1 MKKPSTRRAL
11 ISAFL
16 AANLLPKIGLGGVM
30 AQAAQGTADKALA
43 DQVASVKKKI
53 LDLALKYS
61 GQGDPDFSKQNAFQ
75 PLIAELLS
83 LQPQLPVRSRINVLA
98 GAWKQIWGP
107 YNYRS
112 SDRTVDPEL
121 AGNEIYQIVSPA
133 GYYYN
138 VTPLIDKKGVGF
150 ERIGLLKGEYRFDP
164 DQSDV
169 LKVRFIKYPGLS
181 KRPAAPTQLF
191 ELPELVE
198 SGKLEPDIS
207 IVPSF
212 IVKIFFGG
220 GALKEI
226 YTDSTLRLLYG
237 SNNDQ
242 FKTPSLYVMSRVS
255 AV

>member
-1 MKKPSTRRAL
+1 M
-11 ISAFL
+11 SAFL

-30 AQAAQGTADKALA
+30 AQAAQGTADKAIT
-43 DQVASVKKKI
+43 DQVTSIKKRI
-53 LDLALKYS
+53 LDLALQYS

-75 PLIAELLS
+75 PLIAQLLS

-107 YNYRS
+107 YNYRGS
-112 SDRTVDPEL
+112 ERIVDPEI
-121 AGNEIYQIVSPA
+121 GVNEIYQVVFPG

-138 VTPLIDKKGVGF
+138 VTTLADKRGAGF
-150 ERIGLLKGEYRFDP
+150 ERIGLLRGEYRFDP
-164 DQSDV
+164 EQTDV
-169 LKVRFIKYPGLS
+169 LQVRFTKYPGLS

-226 YTDSTLRLLYG
+226 YTDATLRILYG

-242 FKTPSLYVMSRVS
+242 FKTPSLYIMSRV
-255 AV
+255 

>member
-1 MKKPSTRRAL
+1 MKKPTTRRVVL
-11 ISAFL
+11 SAFL
-16 AANLLPKIGLGGVM
+16 ASNLLPNIGLNRVM
-30 AQAAQGTADKALA
+30 AQSSERASGMATA
-43 DQVASVKKKI
+43 DQVAAVKKKI
-53 LDLALKYS
+53 LDLAHKYS

-107 YNYRS
+107 YNYRGS
-112 SDRTVDPEL
+112 ERIVDPEL

-138 VTPLIDKKGVGF
+138 VTPLIDKRGAGF

-169 LKVRFIKYPGLS
+169 LKVRFVKYPGLS

-220 GALKEI
+220 GAPKEI
-226 YTDSTLRLLYG
+226 YTDATLRILYG

-242 FKTPSLYVMSRVS
+242 FKTPALYIMSRV
-255 AV
+255 